1 MPNPATVRYRVSQVN
16 DRFCA
21 FFNWDKTDAGG
32 HKKVA
37 VSFHENEAVK
47 FPTTMPIVV

>member
-1 MPNPATVRYRVSQVN
+1 MPNLATVRYRVSQIH
-16 DRFCA
+16 DRVCA
-21 FFNWDKTDAGG
+21 FCKWDKRAAGG

-37 VSFHENEAVK
+37 VPFHENEAVK